1 MDETSHKFL
10 DQGQVEREIMNIFQR
25 QATHLDQLAAEL
37 NSFALKLPDMDYYRA
52 ILYLLTHLEF
62 SEAEA
67 LAHWQAICVHYRQIC
82 AKTNRSMDI
91 RVAILD
97 YFLDVT
103 KKINQPKIIE
113 MKVFQTAQSQ
123 LVRDEMTG
131 LFNYRHF
138 KEVMAA
144 EHRRAIANNDYL
156 SLILID
162 IDNFKLVNDT
172 FGHMAGDVVLREV
185 ARRMESAVLQRDSL
199 YRYGGEEFAVIV
211 PREPKSEV
219 RKLAEA
225 MRVSIA
231 EMPIH
236 IEKDLL
242 GKAIELPV
250 TASFGIANIPSD
262 AVEPDTLIQRAD
274 KALYVAKASGKNTV
288 KLYSDNMRH
297 HQRRQFRAK
306 MTINRMQEEKIEI
319 ETLDISEGG
328 MQFCTNA
335 DIRADELFKIPF
347 GDANKRREFYCQA
360 VQVRKGNHGFGVT
373 VGVRFVNFGREDKD
387 FIRNYLEGSS
397 PDNP

>member
-1 MDETSHKFL
+1 MGEVKHLVL
-10 DQGQVEREIMNIFQR
+10 DQGQVEREIMSIFQR
-25 QATHLDQLAAEL
+25 QATHLDKLIVELADF
-37 NSFALKLPDMDYYRA
+37 SLKTPDMDFYRA

-62 SEAEA
+62 SEQEA
-67 LAHWQAICVHYRQIC
+67 LAHWQAICVHYRQLC
-82 AKTNRSMDI
+82 TTTKRSMDI

-138 KEVMAA
+138 KEVMAV

-172 FGHMAGDVVLREV
+172 YGHMAGDVVLREV
-185 ARRMESAVLQRDSL
+185 AKRMEASLAQRDPL

-211 PREPKSEV
+211 PREPKSDV
-219 RKLAEA
+219 RKIAEA
-225 MRVSIA
+225 LRSSIA
-231 EMPIH
+231 ETPIH
-236 IEKDLL
+236 IEKDLM

-262 AVEPDTLIQRAD
+262 AVESDTLIQRAD

-297 HQRRQFRAK
+297 HQRRQYRTK
-306 MTINRMQEEKIEI
+306 MTIDRMQEEKIEI

-328 MQFCTNA
+328 MQFSTNA
-335 DIRADELFKIPF
+335 EIRADELFKIPF
-347 GDANKRREFYCQA
+347 GDASKKRIFYCQA
-360 VQVRKGNHGFGVT
+360 VQVRKDDSRFGVT
-373 VGVRFVNFGREDKD
+373 VGVRFVNFGREDRD
-387 FIRNYLEGSS
+387 FIRNYLEGAI
-397 PDNP
+397 